1 MNFRNRN
8 LAWYQ
13 DFKYLSPANICL
25 KVRGAEDDH
34 ALWRETCA
42 QLRTLMK
49 EIFDLK
55 MKKGDSG
62 EISERR
68 IQVCPFDVD
77 LFTSH
82 SFSIASRQIGS
93 SHVLMLLTPIVRC
106 RS

>member
-1 MNFRNRN
+1 M
-8 LAWYQ
+8 
-13 DFKYLSPANICL
+13 

-68 IQVCPFDVD
+68 IQVCTFDVD
-77 LFTSH
+77 LFTSQYCLRKNWFL
-82 SFSIASRQIGS
+82 SCAESL
-93 SHVLMLLTPIVRC
+93 LMLLTAIVRF

>member
-1 MNFRNRN
+1 MNSRNRN

-13 DFKYLSPANICL
+13 GFKYLSPANICL
-25 KVRGAEDDH
+25 QVRGAEEDH

-68 IQVCPFDVD
+68 IQVCPFNVD
-77 LFTSH
+77 PFTAH
-82 SFSIASRQIGS
+82 LISFASEQIGS

>member
-1 MNFRNRN
+1 M
-8 LAWYQ
+8 
-13 DFKYLSPANICL
+13 
-25 KVRGAEDDH
+25 RGAEDDH

-68 IQVCPFDVD
+68 IQVGPFDLD
-77 LFTSH
+77 LLTSH
-82 SFSIASRQIGS
+82 LFRIASGKFGS
-93 SHVLMLLTPIVRC
+93 SHVLMLLTTIVHDYNIL
-106 RS
+106 SWL